1 MGRRMSL
8 ALLKRR
14 TQNSDVPK
22 ELNLALTHLSKF
34 SPRELDLLPRAA
46 NRLPDI
52 SPARM
57 GLFGISTE
65 LQFGI
70 CKHGKLHTS
79 CNMLRKEPKIKCIK

>member
-46 NRLPDI
+46 Q
-52 SPARM
+52 SP
-57 GLFGISTE
+57 
-65 LQFGI
+65 
-70 CKHGKLHTS
+70 K
-79 CNMLRKEPKIKCIK
+79 